1 MKVIGFQF
9 TSSQSKLLKQYT
21 ILVLENGTAIRF
33 WGARK
38 NNHGSYQNG
47 TGNIKLET
55 ISMAPQSLYLFL
67 TNEFQDKVN
76 KVDYDGIS
84 YDFHGMDYPKLP
96 AAANSLE
103 IRNEARAM
111 AEAWLN
117 AIESN
122 YSSQFSVSKNNYSDL
137 RNERTLIE
145 KFAAG
150 NGGNIILNTNGNTA
164 GTAAK
169 AAPVAKPVP
178 VRKYFTEIKEVSEGK
193 KVLRPNGEE
202 YKPREIMGHTDIAL
216 LREFRK
222 LSIYPRLAGPPGAG
236 KTACVEGAF
245 GDELIT
251 VSGHGDMTVA
261 NFVGTHMPLP
271 DGTWKWQD
279 GPLVTAMKDGKVL
292 FVDEGTR
299 IPAEVLNI
307 LFSVMDGRNMLRL
320 DDRPDD
326 PIVHGKKGFFVVM
339 GYNPDT
345 LGARQLD
352 EALVSRFRVQI
363 DVKTDHA
370 TAKALGVPAL
380 AIRIAAN
387 LDKRDKKDRES
398 GGMGYWVP
406 QMRELLTFRDLVK
419 ANAGEDFALATLV
432 ASCPRQMDIPTLTK
446 VITDVAKIDSIG
458 IPELGSL
465 V

>member
-21 ILVLENGTAIRF
+21 ILVLENGKAIRF

-38 NNHGSYQNG
+38 NNQGSYQNG
-47 TGNIKLET
+47 TGNLKIEPV
-55 ISMAPQSLYLFL
+55 SMTSQGLYLFL
-67 TNEFQDKVN
+67 VNEFQDKVN

-84 YDFHGMDYPKLP
+84 YDFNGMDYPNLP
-96 AAANSLE
+96 VTATDLE
-103 IRNEARAM
+103 IRNEARSI
-111 AEAWLN
+111 AEVWLS
-117 AIESN
+117 AIEAN
-122 YSSQFSVSKNNYSDL
+122 YAHQFSVSKNTYGDL
-137 RNERTLIE
+137 RGDRLRIENFASGADVSITL
-145 KFAAG
+145 KANGSAAG
-150 NGGNIILNTNGNTA
+150 A
-164 GTAAK
+164 PAK
-169 AAPVAKPVP
+169 PAPKPVP

-216 LREFRK
+216 LREFRNI
-222 LSIYPRLAGPPGAG
+222 SIYPRLAGPPGAG

-370 TAKALGVPAL
+370 TAKSLGVPAL

-446 VITDVAKIDSIG
+446 VISEVAKVDNVG